1 MLAFL
6 HSLYYN
12 ENEHK
17 KSTCF
22 KHKKSTCFSIFL
34 HNLTARNVFLTLRQ
48 KVNMLYETTESR
60 EVFGDVISN
69 EIVRLTAAN
78 PYGKYSQT
86 FRLVRAIVTVD
97 GEKRKMT
104 FLSNSMKWDS
114 MKWAASTI
122 CELYKARWGIEDF
135 LRNSSRLSS

>member
-1 MLAFL
+1 MKTNTKSLHAFR
-6 HSLYYN
+6 
-12 ENEHK
+12 
-17 KSTCF
+17 F
-22 KHKKSTCFSIFL
+22 FL

-78 PYGKYSQT
+78 PYGKYSQA
-86 FRLVRAIVTVD
+86 FRLVRSIVTVD

-122 CELYKARWGIEDF
+122 CELYKARWGIEAF
-135 LRNSSRLSS
+135 EPQTANLVGWHLY